1 MPFSKKRKPLGSLKE
16 LERWFVVAFMNSWR
30 PFLGKGIAEE
40 ILDLLPM
47 NFNGEHSADEGCDQH
62 TGRAQSAHILGG
74 HDPLIY

>member
-16 LERWFVVAFMNSWR
+16 LERWFVVAFRNSWR

-47 NFNGEHSADEGCDQH
+47 NFNGEHSADEGCDQDLKNI
-62 TGRAQSAHILGG
+62 AASAGVQVGKSIL
-74 HDPLIY
+74 